1 MRTLAL
7 ACIAMAA
14 APALAQDK
22 DEHVCVQQ
30 VRKFVAFRD
39 PESIKIVHLSEGKA
53 EIIDYAGTRLMAFR
67 FDVMINSKN
76 EYGAYAGART
86 YQCFTSEDRRRVL
99 DYKPRSD

>member
-1 MRTLAL
+1 MRTFVL

-14 APALAQDK
+14 LPSFADN
-22 DEHVCVQQ
+22 DSEHVCAQQ

-39 PESIKIVHLSEGKA
+39 PDSVKVVHISEPKA
-53 EIIDYAGTRLMAFR
+53 EVIDYAGTRLVGFR

-76 EYGAYAGART
+76 EYGAYGGART

-99 DYKPRSD
+99 DYKPKRD